1 MQRSIQHF
9 YTFRSVNN
17 VNKMENIDWSDF
29 DWIISLISDAFLLH
43 GSELHLYSKINIE
56 NVNINT
62 QTVAIFRAQPTC
74 IAQQSC
80 GECVSLR
87 HKTEF
92 DCLWCEAAGH
102 CSDGADRYGDSLCG
116 IYKVILSSSGPAHVR
131 VSIQNSMS
139 YVLFQKG
146 LVASYE
152 IFSNSRLLTSLWV
165 LVRKN
170 SFCAWKG
177 PQPPFTIFFT

>member
-1 MQRSIQHF
+1 M
-9 YTFRSVNN
+9 
-17 VNKMENIDWSDF
+17 
-29 DWIISLISDAFLLH
+29 
-43 GSELHLYSKINIE
+43 HLYSKINIE

-62 QTVAIFRAQPTC
+62 QTVAIFRAQPTR

-102 CSDGADRYGDSLCG
+102 CSDGADRYGDSLYG
-116 IYKVILSSSGPAHVR
+116 IYLVLFSSSGTGHVK

-139 YVLFQKG
+139 YVLSHRG
-146 LVASYE
+146 VGGA
-152 IFSNSRLLTSLWV
+152 I
-165 LVRKN
+165 
-170 SFCAWKG
+170 
-177 PQPPFTIFFT
+177 